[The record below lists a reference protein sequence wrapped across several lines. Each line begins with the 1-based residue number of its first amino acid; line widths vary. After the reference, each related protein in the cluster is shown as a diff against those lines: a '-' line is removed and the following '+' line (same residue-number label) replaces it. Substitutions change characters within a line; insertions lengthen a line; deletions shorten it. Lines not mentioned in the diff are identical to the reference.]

1 MAACDDLAA
10 AQLADGLRE
19 MGLRTDWSAFT
30 ADSLGVTESMRP
42 IFERLLD
49 GLAERG
55 LVEGNGAPIGRLP
68 RLQPL
73 RNRPGKP
80 CDHSSRSFPAI
91 WRRVFF
97 VRGTARN
104 SDLFCAA
111 RRRRC
116 RSFLREQERICW
128 INSTVTAS
136 LRASGWRLSP
146 ARCRRSRAIYPRAA
160 DLRILE
166 VGAGTGGLTSQLLP
180 LLDRGLHN
188 YTFSDISPAFFS
200 GAMQK
205 LAGFPEVQF
214 KIFDLE
220 KPAGEQGFEAGG
232 FDLVVGANVIH
243 AVGDVHFA
251 LRSIYELL
259 APGGTLLF
267 IELAT
272 PQLWTESVFGLT
284 GGWWRFSDRDL
295 RPLHPLL
302 ERSQWETVLREAGFS
317 ETASLPGLIGPRGG
331 EGQIGLLARKRWLD
345 STPNESTA
353 PPHAEIPDEKSWL
366 IFADSSGLGDRLAE
380 RLRAAGAQ
388 CRVAHRGAE
397 FRCDHKDSFTL
408 RAEVL
413 EDWKRL
419 LEACAQDAPPER
431 LIYLWTLNEPQEGC
445 SALMGTDALLHL
457 AQAIELTRPSQKL
470 QIDLITRGAQPVGR
484 KMNATAV
491 AQAPAIGLLRV
502 MLSEHP
508 HFTCRGI
515 DLSPTDL
522 ASDETLLW
530 RELRRNDSDREIA
543 FRGEARY
550 VQRLGRGK
558 PTREQRLDADEPMR
572 LGSHERGHLD
582 SLRFAPFQAP
592 PCGAGQVLIEVKA
605 AGMNFRDVLKALAL
619 YPGDA
624 PDARAFGDEIAG
636 VVIAAGSGVTHVAP
650 GDRVFGITAFGL
662 ATHALSRAGDV
673 RRIPINLSFEEAAT
687 IPVVFMTAWH
697 TLKNVA
703 RLRAGDRI
711 LIHAG
716 AGGVGMAAIQIA
728 QHLGAD
734 VIATAG
740 SAVKRSL
747 LETLGVKNVIDSRRA
762 DFAHAVMELTGRRG
776 VDVVL
781 NSLAGE
787 AIPMG
792 LSCLA
797 EFGRFI
803 EIGKRDIYQNSR
815 IPLWPLR
822 RNASFHV
829 VAMDAV
835 FGGDEELTRQL
846 LHEITEMVE
855 QGALA
860 PLPFRSFPACRVDA
874 AFRLMAQGKHIGK
887 VVVAFS
893 ERFVPR
899 RGEPLAR
906 PFAIKQDGCYLIT
919 GAFGG
924 FGKILA
930 QWLVEC
936 GARHLV
942 LTSRSGSATP
952 EAQAFISDLQERD
965 VDVRVV
971 RADVG
976 SAEEAARLVAGI
988 RAGGQPLRGVFHLAM
1003 VIDDAPIA
1011 SLTRERIRTVM
1022 APKAYGAW
1030 LLHKETRDMELDCFV
1045 MFSSVSS
1052 IFGNPAQA
1060 NYAAANAFLDS
1071 LAHHRRAL
1079 GLPALTINWGVL
1091 GGEGYVAR
1099 NARVAEF
1106 LARQGT
1112 VAISPREVVSLLE
1125 SFLNEGVDQVLAIR
1139 VDWSKWRQF
1148 FRGLQAN
1155 PLLERI
1161 FASGVESQEAGGQ
1174 TSDWRS
1180 KIESAPPEERG
1191 EVIRKAITDVVGSVL
1206 RIKPESLRDDQPLTD
1221 LGLDSLM
1228 GAEIENAIES
1238 AIGVGLPPTSL
1249 MRARTI
1255 GQIVTLIADHMGAKT
1270 RESLPTPSAVAPEPA
1285 NAEEVD
1291 VDALSDQDI
1300 DRLLEG
1306 QSSPDDGPEL
1316 RPGLNIRT

>member
-10 AQLADGLRE
+10 AQLAHGLRE
-19 MGLRTDWSAFT
+19 MGLRADWNAFT
-30 ADSLGVTESMRP
+30 ADSLGVTELMRA
-42 IFERLLD
+42 IFERLLA
-49 GLAERG
+49 GLAQRG
-55 LVEGNGAPIGRLP
+55 LVEGNG
-68 RLQPL
+68 
-73 RNRPGKP
+73 
-80 CDHSSRSFPAI
+80 SSYRTTPAFATAAKSARETLRSFIAKFPGHLPEGLLCAGNCAELGPILRGEKEAVQVLFGGAGADLLDQFYGDGLFTSQWLAAI
-91 WRRVFF
+91 ASA
-97 VRGTARN
+97 VREIAR
-104 SDLFCAA
+104 DMPEG
-111 RRRRC
+111 R
-116 RSFLREQERICW
+116 
-128 INSTVTAS
+128 
-136 LRASGWRLSP
+136 G
-146 ARCRRSRAIYPRAA
+146 
-160 DLRILE
+160 LRILE
-166 VGAGTGGLTSQLLP
+166 VGAGTGGLSSQLLP

-188 YTFSDISPAFFS
+188 YTFSDVSPAFFG

-205 LAGFPEVQF
+205 LAAFPEVQF
-214 KIFDLE
+214 KTFDLE
-220 KPAGEQGFEAGG
+220 KPAGEQGFEVGG
-232 FDLVVGANVIH
+232 FDVVVGANVIH
-243 AVGDVHFA
+243 AVGDVRFA
-251 LRSIYELL
+251 LRNIYELL

-284 GGWWRFSDRDL
+284 SGWWRFADRDL

-302 ERSQWETVLREAGFS
+302 ERPQWEAVLREAGFS

-331 EGQIGLLARKRWLD
+331 EGQIGLLARKRWVD
-345 STPNESTA
+345 SAPKESTA
-353 PPHAEIPDEKSWL
+353 QPDAEIPNEKPWL
-366 IFADSSGLGDRLAE
+366 LFADSSGLGDRLAE
-380 RLRAAGAQ
+380 RLRATGAQ
-388 CRVAHRGAE
+388 CRVVHRGAA
-397 FRCDHKDSFTL
+397 FRCDHEDSFTL

-419 LEACAQDAPPER
+419 FEAIAHDAPPER
-431 LIYLWTLNEPQEGC
+431 LVYLWTLNEPQEGC
-445 SALMGTDALLHL
+445 SALMGTDALLYL

-470 QIDLITRGAQPVGR
+470 HIDLITRGAQPVGQ

-491 AQAPAIGLLRV
+491 AQAPVIGLLRV

-515 DLSPTDL
+515 DLSPIDS
-522 ASDETLLW
+522 ASDDTLLW
-530 RELRRNDSDREIA
+530 SELRRTDSEREIA

-550 VQRLGRGK
+550 VQRLGRGR
-558 PTREQRLDADEPMR
+558 PTREQWLDDDTPMR
-572 LGSHERGHLD
+572 LESRERGHLD
-582 SLRFAPFQAP
+582 SLRFAPFKMP
-592 PCGAGQVLIEVKA
+592 RCGPGQVLIDVKA
-605 AGMNFRDVLKALAL
+605 AGMNFRDALKALAL

-662 ATHALSRAGDV
+662 ATLALSRSGDV
-673 RRIPINLSFEEAAT
+673 RRIPIDLSFEEAAT

-740 SAVKRSL
+740 SVAKRSL

-835 FGGDEELTRQL
+835 FGGDEELARQL
-846 LHEITEMVE
+846 LHEITEMVA
-855 QGALA
+855 QGVLT

-906 PFAIKQDGCYLIT
+906 PFAVRQDGCYLIT

-924 FGKILA
+924 FGKVLA

-952 EAQAFISDLQERD
+952 EAQSFISDLQERE

-976 SAEEAARLVAGI
+976 SAEETARLVAGI
-988 RAGGQPLRGVFHLAM
+988 RAGEQPLRGVFHLAM

-1011 SLTRERIRTVM
+1011 SLTRDRMRAVM

-1125 SFLNEGVDQVLAIR
+1125 SFLNEGMAQVLAIR

-1161 FASGVESQEAGGQ
+1161 FASGVESQETGGQ
-1174 TSDWRS
+1174 AGDWRS

-1191 EVIRKAITDVVGSVL
+1191 GVIRQAITDVVGSVL

-1238 AIGVGLPPTSL
+1238 ALGVGLPPTSL

-1270 RESLPTPSAVAPEPA
+1270 REPLPTPSAVTPEPA

-1306 QSSPDDGPEL
+1306 QPSPDGGPEV
-1316 RPGLNIRT
+1316 RPGLNIRS